1 MVLKF
6 YLWMLQKIAVE
17 NVETLCTKCDP
28 LSYIGQHYLRILCSI
43 IAVLMSRL
51 VFYLKCVFH
60 IHKYYNM
67 IN

>member
-28 LSYIGQHYLRILCSI
+28 PSYISQHYLRIILCSI
-43 IAVLMSRL
+43 ITVLMSRL
-51 VFYLKCVFH
+51 IFYLKRVFH
-60 IHKYYNM
+60 IQS
-67 IN
+67 ITI